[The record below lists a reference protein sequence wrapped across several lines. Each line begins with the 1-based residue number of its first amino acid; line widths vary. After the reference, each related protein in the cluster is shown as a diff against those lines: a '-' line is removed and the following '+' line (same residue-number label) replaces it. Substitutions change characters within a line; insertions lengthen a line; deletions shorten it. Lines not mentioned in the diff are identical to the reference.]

1 MNRNKRQRVLAVGVD
16 AAEPQFVRALVE
28 AGALPTL
35 ARLLAGG
42 TWGRVESPARVGSG
56 TVWPTFFTGEEPAA
70 HGVYSDW
77 CWQPETMS
85 LARYDAARLTPFWR
99 ELARA
104 GVKVGVL
111 DVPFAPTV
119 GLSEGFE
126 VSEWGAHDAHE
137 GRTKAAPPEIEE
149 LVTGRFAPHPFSS
162 ERGNAQDS
170 AAEGLRKLSAACL
183 EGVRL
188 RGELAARL
196 IRETQTE
203 LSIIVFPELH
213 HAAHRLWHTVASGH
227 ALYAR
232 GRAPDA
238 RAVSPTLADILREVD
253 AQIARLLEAVGADAS
268 VLVFSLHGMRPARGL
283 PDFLAAWLGAKG
295 LAHAAGWATL
305 SWAERAAALFAAAKR
320 RAPAGL
326 KRLYHRKLPKGVA
339 RRLAQ
344 PTMLPAYDWAR
355 TRAFSL
361 PTDQHGWIRINL
373 AGREAK
379 GCVPPGRYEDVCR
392 EVEEAMR
399 ALTAAGGGPLVRE
412 VIRTAEGPHEALTRR
427 IPDLIVHWED
437 SAFELPMR
445 AGRLILKA
453 HPAAGGQTGQHAPD
467 GFCIWKGPGAFAG
480 SIPAREL
487 HRLITE
493 TLANRQQN

>member
-1 MNRNKRQRVLAVGVD
+1 MNLNKRQRVLAVGLD

-35 ARLLAGG
+35 ARLLGEGA
-42 TWGRVESPARVGSG
+42 WGRVESPARVGSG
-56 TVWPTFFTGEEPAA
+56 AVWPTFFTGEGPAA

-85 LARYDAARLTPFWR
+85 LARYDAARLTPFWTG
-99 ELARA
+99 LARA
-104 GVKVGVL
+104 GVRVGAL
-111 DVPFAPTV
+111 DVPFAPLV
-119 GLSEGFE
+119 GLPEGFE
-126 VSEWGAHDAHE
+126 VSEWGAHDSHE
-137 GRTKAAPPEIEE
+137 GRTKAAPREVEE

-170 AAEGLRKLSAACL
+170 DGVEGLRKLSAACL

-213 HAAHRLWHTVASGH
+213 HAAHRLWHTVAPEH
-227 ALYAR
+227 ALYA
-232 GRAPDA
+232 GDGLPDA
-238 RAVSPTLADILREVD
+238 RAISPTLADILREVD
-253 AQIARLLEAVGADAS
+253 AQIARLVEAAGADAS
-268 VLVFSLHGMRPARGL
+268 VLVFSLHGLRPARGL
-283 PDFLAAWLGAKG
+283 PDFLDAWLGAAG

-305 SWAERAAALFAAAKR
+305 SWAQRAAALFGAAKR

-339 RRLAQ
+339 HRLAQ

-361 PTDQHGWIRINL
+361 PTDQHGWIRVNL

-379 GCVPPGRYEDVCR
+379 GCVPPESYEEVCR
-392 EVEEAMR
+392 EVEEALR
-399 ALTAAGGGPLVRE
+399 SLTTEDGRPLVRE
-412 VIRTAEGPHEALTRR
+412 VIRTAEGPREALTRR
-427 IPDLIVHWED
+427 IPDLIVHWDD

-445 AGRLILKA
+445 MGKLLLKA
-453 HPAAGGQTGQHAPD
+453 HPAAGGQTGQHAPE
-467 GFCIWKGPGAFAG
+467 GFCVWKGPRAFAG
-480 SIPAREL
+480 ESIPAREL
-487 HRLITE
+487 HRVITE
-493 TLANRQQN
+493 TLANG

>member
-42 TWGRVESPARVGSG
+42 AWGRVESPARVGSG
-56 TVWPTFFTGEEPAA
+56 AVWPTFFTGEEPAA
-70 HGVYSDW
+70 HGVHSDW

-85 LARYDAARLTPFWR
+85 LARYDAAHLTPFWR

-111 DVPFAPTV
+111 DVPFAPLV

-126 VSEWGAHDAHE
+126 VSEWGAHDSHE
-137 GRTKAAPPEIEE
+137 GRTKASPREVEE
-149 LVTGRFAPHPFSS
+149 LVTGRFTPHPFSS
-162 ERGNAQDS
+162 ERGNAKDS
-170 AAEGLRKLSAACL
+170 ADPEGLRKLSAACL

-196 IRETQTE
+196 IRETRVE
-203 LSIIVFPELH
+203 LSLIVFPELH
-213 HAAHRLWHTVASGH
+213 RAAHRLWHTVTPGH

-232 GRAPDA
+232 DGLPDA

-253 AQIARLLEAVGADAS
+253 AQIARLAEAAGADAS

-283 PDFLAAWLGAKG
+283 PDFLAAWLGAAG
-295 LAHAAGWATL
+295 LSHAAGWATL

-339 RRLAQ
+339 HRLAQ
-344 PTMLPAYDWAR
+344 PTMLPAYDWTR

-361 PTDQHGWIRINL
+361 PTDQHGWIRVNL

-379 GCVPPGRYEDVCR
+379 GCVPSESYEEVCR

-399 ALTAAGGGPLVRE
+399 PLTTEDGRALVRE
-412 VIRTAEGPHEALTRR
+412 VIRTAAGPREALTRR
-427 IPDLIVHWED
+427 IPDLIVHWDD

-453 HPAAGGQTGQHAPD
+453 HPAAGGQTGQHAPE
-467 GFCIWKGPGAFAG
+467 GFYVWKGPSAFAAET
-480 SIPAREL
+480 IRARDL
-487 HRLITE
+487 HRVITE
-493 TLANRQQN
+493 SVTNR